1 MSHDD
6 RTLLRE
12 MRAPAIL
19 LVLVAGLGGCK
30 FGPSS
35 GSLHYEGSDPMGPFS
50 GDVSAWDCHGSF
62 VNGSLG
68 DVYFGG
74 THKGDLISLLPDLG
88 DRAAAT
94 QSVHVLTRGG
104 GWELD
109 RSTCRT
115 YDVRKWLDGGKHLHV
130 VVVLDGC
137 TSRDGVRVEGSVR
150 SDACYVDRPR

>member
-1 MSHDD
+1 M
-6 RTLLRE
+6 
-12 MRAPAIL
+12 IL
-19 LVLVAGLGGCK
+19 LILVAGLGGCQ

-35 GSLHYEGSDPMGPFS
+35 GRLHYEGSDPMGPFS

-62 VNGSLG
+62 MNGAIG

-74 THKGDLISLLPDLG
+74 THRGDVISLLPDLG
-88 DRAAAT
+88 GRASST

-115 YDVRKWLDGGKHLHV
+115 YDVRKWLEGGKLHV
-130 VVVLDGC
+130 VVVLGGC
-137 TSRDGVRVEGSVR
+137 TSRDGVRVEGRVR